1 MSHLLEQSLSSAH
14 ITLLTSYVRILSE
27 MTVLDESRAVLL
39 TSPLVFSSLCALLR
53 CSEDTVQLLTHVCED
68 VDGCG
73 DRVARRCLQED
84 SLSLLVRSLQR
95 EGSVETKVGARK
107 VVECQVSVVKFLA
120 VLVYSVRSLE
130 TRVKVSERQSDH

>member
-1 MSHLLEQSLSSAH
+1 M
-14 ITLLTSYVRILSE
+14 
-27 MTVLDESRAVLL
+27 
-39 TSPLVFSSLCALLR
+39 
-53 CSEDTVQLLTHVCED
+53 QLLTHVCED

>member
-1 MSHLLEQSLSSAH
+1 MAIWTGTHAEIVRLHCTDDTTRQLYLL
-14 ITLLTSYVRILSE
+14 LLQRL
-27 MTVLDESRAVLL
+27 
-39 TSPLVFSSLCALLR
+39 
-53 CSEDTVQLLTHVCED
+53 VQLLTHVCED

-73 DRVARRCLQED
+73 DRVARCCLQED
-84 SLSLLVRSLQR
+84 SLPLLVRSLQR